1 MTRNL
6 PPTTVR
12 LLLVVTLAGTLAGCG
27 GSSDAENLAPTPSA
41 AQAFTSWVESRPASE
56 TDEPFAVDG
65 IAHPTTETEEPVPLS
80 G

>member
-1 MTRNL
+1 MTCTL
-6 PPTTVR
+6 PPTAVR
-12 LLLVVTLAGTLAGCG
+12 LLLVVALAGALAGCG
-27 GSSDAENLAPTPSA
+27 GSSDAEDHTPTPSA